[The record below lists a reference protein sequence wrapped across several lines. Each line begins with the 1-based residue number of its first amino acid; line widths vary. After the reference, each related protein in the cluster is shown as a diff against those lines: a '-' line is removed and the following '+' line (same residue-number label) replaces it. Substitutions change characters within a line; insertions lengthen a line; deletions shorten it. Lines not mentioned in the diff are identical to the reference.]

1 MDERVIELLR
11 ELLREQEHDIKQE
24 YTTGEVAKIV
34 DRDKRTVETWCR
46 TERINALKRG
56 RRWVIPHD
64 EVERLKQTHCE
75 LLPVKLDLLSP
86 SLRSRYSQSQSV
98 AA

>member
-1 MDERVIELLR
+1 MKEQLIELLR
-11 ELLREQEHDIKQE
+11 ELLNEQQHDVQQE

-46 TERINALKRG
+46 TERINAMKRG
-56 RRWVIPHD
+56 RRWMIPHD
-64 EVERLKQTHCE
+64 EVERLRNSHCE

-86 SLRSRYSQSQSV
+86 SLRSRYSPNQSV
-98 AA
+98 AL